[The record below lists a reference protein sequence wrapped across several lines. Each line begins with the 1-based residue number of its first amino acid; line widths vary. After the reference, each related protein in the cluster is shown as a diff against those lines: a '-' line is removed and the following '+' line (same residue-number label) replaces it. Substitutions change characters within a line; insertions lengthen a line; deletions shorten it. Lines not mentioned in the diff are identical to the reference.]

1 MTEQKK
7 VTDAIHMI
15 DVYLAEDGTDPEW
28 VSCLQ
33 MCRGFLC
40 RERVRLESETVWCD
54 AIEHNGEDMQLNVA
68 VEEMA
73 ELTKE
78 IIKYKRGFDNLQQ
91 LAEEIAD
98 VEIMLEQLKL
108 IFGVHTVVIIEKEQK
123 KDRLR
128 KRLAEGEGS

>member
-108 IFGVHTVVIIEKEQK
+108 IFGVHIVVIIEKEKK